1 MRTVLAAIG
10 AMMLAAGGVFPA
22 CADNYPTRSV
32 RIIVPFLPGAGT
44 DLSARIMA
52 EALAPRLGQ
61 PVVVENRAGAG
72 GAIGSDYVAKSPADG
87 YTLLWGEAGGVT
99 ILPNVKPS
107 LPYKVNDFSY
117 IAKFVETGMSYVIS
131 SRLPAVSLPEF
142 IAYGKANPGT
152 IRYGSSGVGAS
163 PHLATLLFEKNA
175 GLKMTHVPYKGV
187 AAALNDLMGGH
198 IEFLLVTPVTIVPHL
213 GSDKIRVVGI
223 SSPSRHPF
231 LPKVPTMKES
241 GLPQATVMTWYGLL
255 GPARIPAPVMERLR
269 KEITAVV
276 ESPAIRERLEKI
288 GLQLAPLY
296 GGEFEK
302 SAFEEHRRWKAI
314 AEAERIVVTD

>member
-1 MRTVLAAIG
+1 MKALIVFG
-10 AMMLAAGGVFPA
+10 AMMLAAESAFPA
-22 CADNYPTRSV
+22 GADSYPTRPI

-52 EALAPRLGQ
+52 EAVAPRLGQ
-61 PVVVENRAGAG
+61 PVVVENRPGAG
-72 GAIGSDYVAKSPADG
+72 GAIGSDFVAKSPADG

-99 ILPNVKPS
+99 ILPTVKPT
-107 LPYKVNDFSY
+107 LPYKVDDFSY

-131 SRLPAVSLPEF
+131 SKLPAASLPEF
-142 IAYGKANPGT
+142 VAYGKANPGK

-213 GSDKIRVVGI
+213 GSDKIRVIGI

-231 LPKVPTMKES
+231 LPGVPTMKEA
-241 GLPQATVMTWYGLL
+241 GLQQATVMTWYGML
-255 GPARIPAPVMERLR
+255 GPAKIPASVMERLR
-269 KEITAVV
+269 TEITSVV

-288 GLQLAPLY
+288 GLQLAPLF
-296 GGEFEK
+296 GAEFEK
-302 SAFEEHRRWKAI
+302 SAFDEYRRWKAI